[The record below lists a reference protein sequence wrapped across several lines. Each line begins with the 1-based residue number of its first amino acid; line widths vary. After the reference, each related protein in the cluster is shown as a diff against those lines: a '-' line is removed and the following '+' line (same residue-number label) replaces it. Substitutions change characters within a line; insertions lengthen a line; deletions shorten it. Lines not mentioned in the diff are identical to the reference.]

1 MRRFLSPVLGFLLSF
16 ALALLSLS
24 TLINGSAT
32 SPALMLS
39 MLRRH
44 APSAATG
51 LPDEDYPAM
60 ADMIARY
67 LAGSEIPFQ
76 YILTATDGSET
87 VCFNAR
93 EQQHMADC
101 RALFVLCRG
110 VQLFSG
116 MMSALLALLLLLL
129 RDTRRSSSGF
139 LAGGGLVLA
148 CVLAL
153 LGWGIA
159 DFDGLFVRFHQLSF
173 ANHLWLLN
181 PRTDMLIRLM
191 PTSFFVQWGGV
202 IGAVWLLFLA
212 LAEAVAAAAHRRSR
226 HG

>member
-1 MRRFLSPVLGFLLSF
+1 M
-16 ALALLSLS
+16 LA
-24 TLINGSAT
+24 
-32 SPALMLS
+32 
-39 MLRRH
+39 
-44 APSAATG
+44 
-51 LPDEDYPAM
+51 
-60 ADMIARY
+60 
-67 LAGSEIPFQ
+67 F
-76 YILTATDGSET
+76 
-87 VCFNAR
+87 
-93 EQQHMADC
+93 
-101 RALFVLCRG
+101 
-110 VQLFSG
+110 
-116 MMSALLALLLLLL
+116 
-129 RDTRRSSSGF
+129 
-139 LAGGGLVLA
+139 
-148 CVLAL
+148 VLAL